1 MYDLTYTA
9 EQLLPLTDAQ
19 AGIWFAQLRDPENP
33 IYKTGEYLVIDG
45 KVDEPCFVEAVKTAI
60 DEVDSL
66 HAKFVTT
73 TEGPRMVIDRQN
85 WQVERIDFSQ
95 QDAPLDA
102 AVDWMKSELKQ
113 PVDLEQGP
121 LFVMA
126 LLKLS
131 EDQFVWFLSLHHI
144 AIDGYSMSLVAGRV
158 AHIYGQLAQG
168 KPFDKIEFVDQ
179 QALLKEDDDYK
190 ASEKY
195 QKDRA
200 FYLQRYADHSDT
212 VNLAGKPTVTS
223 DRFYV

>member
-1 MYDLTYTA
+1 MYDLPYTA

-33 IYKTGEYLVIDG
+33 IYKTGEYLVIEG
-45 KVDEPCFVEAVKTAI
+45 EVDEPCFVEAVKTAI

-73 TEGPRMVIDRQN
+73 TEGPRMVIDRQT

-95 QDAPLDA
+95 HVKPLDA
-102 AVDWMKSELKQ
+102 AVTWMKDQLKQ

-121 LFVMA
+121 LFIMA

-131 EDQFVWFLSLHHI
+131 DDQYVWFLSLHHI

-158 AHIYGQLAQG
+158 AHVYGRVG
-168 KPFDKIEFVDQ
+168 
-179 QALLKEDDDYK
+179 
-190 ASEKY
+190 
-195 QKDRA
+195 
-200 FYLQRYADHSDT
+200 
-212 VNLAGKPTVTS
+212 
-223 DRFYV
+223 